1 MLHVTVFGLSR
12 PLAVSPDIVSHLK
25 TTVQVPDSLHEEA
38 RKLAAEERTT
48 FKALV
53 EEGLRS
59 IISKR
64 KRGSVFRLRKASF
77 RGTGLQPH
85 LEEASWEQVR
95 ENIYEGRGG

>member
-1 MLHVTVFGLSR
+1 M
-12 PLAVSPDIVSHLK
+12 K
-25 TTVQVPDSLHEEA
+25 TRVQLPDSLYEEA

-53 EEGLRS
+53 EEGLRL

-64 KRGSVFRLRKASF
+64 KQTGVFRLRKASF
-77 RGTGLQPH
+77 RGTGLQPR
-85 LEEASWEQVR
+85 LAGASWDQIR